1 MKRKAAAHRWRRILS
16 EDAPAAALESAGP
29 ADDSLERIA
38 RAKEAMVRL
47 IKDKFGGDAAL
58 MQAVEHLTITGE
70 EAITILND
78 PALEPHD
85 DHLGALEAIVLFDG
99 TRPSFLVKDGGID
112 FTSSFNTGTWEDDL
126 KPALDSLARTISCVG
141 RVELGETHIGTAF
154 LVTPTLAITNRHVAQ
169 SIATIGNA
177 KMTIKPNVFVDFGRE
192 QANGKKSFDRRKV
205 DALLFTG
212 KDPIANPIVHGKL
225 DLAVIRVAPSALP
238 GDEGQRHLTLTKIDH
253 ATFDDA
259 TIVTAMGY
267 PGAPGMVVPGKIQS
281 QFEPFITRMLEGD
294 GGAKRFAPGK
304 PMIGEAAD
312 LAPWTI
318 RHDASTVGGNSG
330 SPVGVVR
337 ADSGA
342 QVAQTVGLHYGG
354 DWGGERTNWAHLLS
368 LTGAAIGYGG
378 TKTLAEFFATE
389 GVAL

>member
-1 MKRKAAAHRWRRILS
+1 MRRKAAANRWRRILS
-16 EDAPAAALESAGP
+16 EDAPPAALESAGP
-29 ADDSLERIA
+29 SEDSLERIA
-38 RAKEAMVRL
+38 RAKEAMIRL
-47 IKDKFGGDAAL
+47 IKDRFGGDSAL
-58 MQAVEHLTITGE
+58 LKAVDQLAITGE
-70 EAITILND
+70 EAVAILSD
-78 PALEPHD
+78 PSLEPHD

-112 FTSSFNTGTWEDDL
+112 FTSSFNTGTWADDL
-126 KPALDSLARTISCVG
+126 RPALDSLAHTISCVG

-177 KMTIKPNVFVDFGRE
+177 KMTIKSNVFVDFGRE

-205 DALLFTG
+205 EALLFTG
-212 KDPIANPIVHGKL
+212 KDPIINPINHGKL
-225 DLAVIRVAPSALP
+225 DLAIIRVAPSTLA
-238 GDEGQRHLTLTKIDH
+238 GDEGQRHLTLTKMDH
-253 ATFDDA
+253 ATFDDS

-267 PGAPGMVVPGKIQS
+267 PGAPGMVVPDKIQS
-281 QFEPFITRMLEGD
+281 QFEPLITRMLEGD

-304 PMIGEAAD
+304 PMIGEAAG

-337 ADSGA
+337 PDGGA
-342 QVAQTVGLHYGG
+342 QVAQTIGLHYGG

-368 LTGAAIGYGG
+368 MAGASVGYGG
-378 TKTLAEFFATE
+378 TKTLAEFFAAE
-389 GVAL
+389 GIVL